1 MKSLEFIDLFAGL
14 GGTRIGFEQACE
26 QLNIKANC
34 VYTSEIKDFAVDI
47 YKHNFNNEE
56 VHGDITQIDPKLIPD
71 FDILLGGFPCQAFSN
86 AGKRH
91 GFDDTRGTLFYDV
104 ARIIAEKKPQGFLLE
119 NVEGLVTHDRVNREE
134 PIGNTLITILS
145 VLQDLNYH
153 VEWKVLNSKEFG
165 VPQERKRIYIVGS
178 KKSKASLNNFTNV
191 YKTFSDIQEK
201 GLPALKSKFTDRLL
215 ERYSPKELMGKAI
228 KDKRGGKSN
237 IHSWDLELKGPLSS
251 QQKKLMRELLKQRRK
266 KDWAI
271 SKQITWMD
279 GMPLTIG
286 EIHSFFNSIDK
297 DSLKEILDDLVHKNY
312 LKFEHP
318 KDLVRDIN
326 GRSKREY
333 ATHAEKGYNIVT
345 GKLSFELNRILNP
358 SGIAPT
364 IVATEADRLGV
375 IDSDKI
381 RRLSERECLRF
392 FGFPEEYK
400 SNISHKHLYD
410 LIGNTVV
417 VPVIKQVSLRLLN
430 HIS

>member
-1 MKSLEFIDLFAGL
+1 MKNLNFIDLFAGL

-34 VYTSEIKDFAVDI
+34 VFTSEIKDYAVDI
-47 YKHNFNNEE
+47 YKHNFNHEN
-56 VHGDITQIDPKLIPD
+56 VWGDITKIDAASLPD
-71 FDILLGGFPCQAFSN
+71 FDFLLGGFPCQAFSN

-104 ARIIAEKKPQGFLLE
+104 ARIIAEKRPRGFLLE
-119 NVEGLVTHDRVNREE
+119 NVEGLVTHDRKSRNE

-145 VLQDLNYH
+145 VLEDLNYH

-178 KKSKASLNNFTNV
+178 NKSKPSFDNFTSV
-191 YKTFSDIQEK
+191 YKTFSEIQEK
-201 GLPALKSKFTDRLL
+201 GLPSLKSKFTERLL
-215 ERYSPKELMGKAI
+215 ERYTPEKLMGKAI

-237 IHSWDLELKGPLSS
+237 IHSWDLELKGQLSS
-251 QQKKLMRELLKQRRK
+251 KQKELMRELLKQRRK
-266 KDWAI
+266 KEWAV
-271 SKQITWMD
+271 SKKITWMD
-279 GMPLTIG
+279 GMPLTLN
-286 EIHSFFNSIDK
+286 EIYSFFNSLDK
-297 DSLKEILDDLVHKNY
+297 GSLKEILDDLVHKNY

-318 KDLVRDIN
+318 KDLVKDIN

-345 GKLSFELNRILNP
+345 GKLSFELNRILSP
-358 SGIAPT
+358 SSIAPT

-375 IDSDKI
+375 IDNNNI

-392 FGFPEEYK
+392 FGFPESYT

-417 VPVIKQVSLRLLN
+417 VPVIKQVSLRLINSTL
-430 HIS
+430 